1 MATPSKENKE
11 LVSFNIQNVVYSID
25 HSAVKPAGYAVGIS
39 LQRNQE
45 TKDIYGDG
53 KLQLSIVT
61 DKSLS
66 GNLDMTTRDND
77 FERDLGMLMKAESGG
92 EVEVS
97 VPKNIP
103 IDIGAE
109 VYIIN
114 KDGEKKVKRCWWF
127 NVTVGG
133 ASDTYNQ
140 TTETINEA
148 NASYPITVAGTP
160 LMASTGSVEYK
171 DSNGLGRTAYKFSAM
186 PGDAVYETF
195 LDSVPVPKA
204 E

>member
-11 LVSFNIQNVVYSID
+11 LISFNVQNMVYSTDKSTI
-25 HSAVKPAGYAVGIS
+25 KPLGYAVGLN

-45 TKDIYGDG
+45 TKEIYGDG
-53 KLQLSIVT
+53 KIQTAVVT

-66 GNLDMTTRDND
+66 GTLDLTTRDD
-77 FERDLGMLMKAESGG
+77 EFELDLGMLIEAANGQ
-92 EVEVS
+92 VEVS
-97 VPKNIP
+97 IPQNIP
-103 IDIGAE
+103 VDIGAE
-109 VYIIN
+109 VYIMGT
-114 KDGEKKVKRCWWF
+114 DGVKKVKKCWWY

-148 NASYPITVAGTP
+148 NASYPITVKGIP
-160 LMASTGSVEYK
+160 LKDSTGEAEYK
-171 DSNGLGRTAYKFSAM
+171 DTKGLGRTAYRYSSV
-186 PGDAVYETF
+186 PTDDGYDTF

-204 E
+204 KA